1 MTASRAAGV
10 MGALALVAVIVVLV
24 CLASGSDGISLR
36 DLQDAVSEEHTSL
49 RAQVLR
55 ELRLPRVLTAFACGG
70 LLALAGALMQVL
82 FRNALAD
89 PYVLG
94 LAGGAG
100 TGALA
105 AMAFGAGVVS
115 VLAGAWT
122 GALASVGLLLWFGR
136 ESFRLGSDS
145 HAPSDAHR
153 LLLTGVALASGWAA
167 LITLLLALAPEA
179 SLKGLLF
186 WMMGDLDAAES
197 WHLPAAVLGAAA
209 IVAWALGSDLNA
221 LCLGDTTA
229 RSLGVAIERIR
240 LLAMLLASFVTATA
254 VTTAGTIG
262 FVGLIVPN
270 AMRRAIGNDQRWLI
284 PASVLAGGILLT
296 AADTLARTAI
306 APMQLPVGAVV
317 ALLGVPAFIWLL
329 ARGRQPG

>member
-1 MTASRAAGV
+1 MSASRALGV
-10 MGALALVAVIVVLV
+10 MGALALVAVGVVLL
-24 CLASGSDGISLR
+24 CLAAGGDGVSIEDLR
-36 DLQDAVSEEHTSL
+36 DVFGADSTSL

-70 LLALAGALMQVL
+70 LLALAGALMQIL

-100 TGALA
+100 AGALG
-105 AMAFGAGVVS
+105 AMAFGAGAVS
-115 VLAGAWT
+115 ALAGAWA

-136 ESFRLGSDS
+136 ASFRSPVATHPTRDV
-145 HAPSDAHR
+145 HR

-167 LITLLLALAPEA
+167 LITLLLAFAPEA

-186 WMMGDLDAAES
+186 WMMGDLDAAEG
-197 WHLPAAVLGAAA
+197 WRLPAGVLAVAAFA
-209 IVAWALGSDLNA
+209 AWMLARDLNV
-221 LCLGDTTA
+221 LCLGEASA
-229 RSLGVAIERIR
+229 RTLGVAGDRVR
-240 LLAMLLASFVTATA
+240 LIVMLLASFATAAA

-270 AMRRAIGNDQRWLI
+270 AMRRMIGNDQRWLL
-284 PASVLAGGILLT
+284 PASVLAGGILL
-296 AADTLARTAI
+296 ALADTVARTAI
-306 APMQLPVGAVV
+306 APLQLPVGAIV
-317 ALLGVPAFIWLL
+317 ALIGVPAFIALL
-329 ARGRQPG
+329 ARGRLQG

>member
-1 MTASRAAGV
+1 MTASRASGV
-10 MGALALVAVIVVLV
+10 MGALALAAVVVVLL
-24 CLASGSDGISLR
+24 CTSWGSDGFWLS
-36 DLQDAVSEEHTSL
+36 DLPGAFGAEPFSL

-89 PYVLG
+89 PYILG

-105 AMAFGAGVVS
+105 AMAFGASAIS
-115 VLAGAWT
+115 VLAGAWA
-122 GALASVGLLLWFGR
+122 GALVSVGLLLWFGR
-136 ESFRLGSDS
+136 ESFRSAAVSRAAHDM
-145 HAPSDAHR
+145 HR

-167 LITLLLALAPEA
+167 LITLLLSLAPEA

-186 WMMGDLDAAES
+186 WMMGDLDAADG
-197 WHLPAAVLGAAA
+197 WHLPVGVLFVAVPA
-209 IVAWALGSDLNA
+209 AWAMARDLNV
-221 LCLGDTTA
+221 LCLGGTMAHT
-229 RSLGVAIERIR
+229 LGVATDRVR
-240 LLAMLLASFVTATA
+240 LLVMLLASLAAAAA
-254 VTTAGTIG
+254 VTTAGTIA

-270 AMRRAIGNDQRWLI
+270 AMRRIAGNDQRWLL

-296 AADTLARTAI
+296 VADTVARTVI

-317 ALLGVPAFIWLL
+317 ALIGVPAFIALL
-329 ARGRQPG
+329 ARGRLVS